1 MEVRIVA
8 QLAACLD
15 ELDEAEER
23 VVVIGVT
30 SRPETI
36 DQGLRRAGRFER
48 EISLG
53 VPNEPAR
60 IEILQKLT
68 ANMRLEPNFNHKD
81 LVKFTP
87 GYVGADIQTLC
98 KEASIISVERAIRDM
113 ENQCNEEG
121 DSEDS
126 LDMSKFYIEVADF
139 QKAVKLVKPSA

>member
-23 VVVIGVT
+23 VVVIGVS

-53 VPNEPAR
+53 VPNEAAR
-60 IEILQKLT
+60 IEILKKLT
-68 ANMRLEPNFNHKD
+68 
-81 LVKFTP
+81 
-87 GYVGADIQTLC
+87 
-98 KEASIISVERAIRDM
+98 
-113 ENQCNEEG
+113 
-121 DSEDS
+121 
-126 LDMSKFYIEVADF
+126 
-139 QKAVKLVKPSA
+139 